1 MIIIITNIII
11 VSVSVSV
18 FVSAF
23 LLAEA
28 PGVCA
33 GICVARTWQAHGLK
47 HADTSGKN
55 RGKNGA
61 TPLEGRASSIAGGV
75 RGEGRA
81 SSR

>member
-1 MIIIITNIII
+1 MMIIIIINIII
-11 VSVSVSV
+11 VSVSVSA
-18 FVSAF
+18 SAF

-55 RGKNGA
+55 SGKNGA
-61 TPLEGRASSIAGGV
+61 SPLEGRASSIAGGV